1 MLKQTD
7 FPAYSI
13 ALYGREKVEESCL
26 RLQDEYGLDVNA
38 VLFCYWLGARHVVA
52 GEDLWTRIDKISSQW
67 QSRLIR
73 PLREARRW
81 LKSPGFEPDQEQR
94 ELRERIK
101 ADEITAERLQQ
112 RMMQEACEAA
122 GAGAPEESAAAA
134 RRNAETLL
142 RRCGI
147 ALDDEVNQLLAV
159 ISQAAFD
166 QRR

>member
-38 VLFCYWLGARHVVA
+38 VLFCYWFGARHGVI
-52 GEDLWTRIDKISSQW
+52 GEDLWAQIDETSSQW

-81 LKSPGFEPDQEQR
+81 LKNPGFEPDQEQL

-101 ADEITAERLQQ
+101 ADEIAAELLQQ
-112 RMMQEACEAA
+112 RMIQDACEAA
-122 GAGAPEESAAAA
+122 GAGAPEEPAAAA

-147 ALDDEVNQLLAV
+147 PLDDEINQLLAV